1 MLVGTMGE
9 RRIID
14 RKKVLKTAQIQL
26 DKLSSINCAVR
37 NISITGACLEVTSPL
52 GIPNSFTLVV
62 ESEALNRQCIV
73 AWRTTTRVG
82 VAFQ

>member
-1 MLVGTMGE
+1 MGE

-37 NISITGACLEVTSPL
+37 NISMTGACLEVTSPL
-52 GIPNSFTLVV
+52 GIPKASLVI
-62 ESEALNRQCIV
+62 ESEALNRQCVV